1 MQRLGHCEIVS
12 RLAAF
17 TTCKSQMNVE
27 GKEGEEINN
36 RQVFIYGQKTKNA
49 IKKSNQQGL

>member
-36 RQVFIYGQKTKNA
+36 SQVFIKGQKCN
-49 IKKSNQQGL
+49 KKL